1 MIIAGKKLVVNELA
15 LICGK
20 DGDAENKWKGTLMSH
35 HLDVPAAR
43 EDGRVDLCDL
53 YVFDGADPD
62 TTVLVMTVNPD
73 AGVTSPT
80 TFHPEVVYE
89 FKIDTNGD
97 ALEDLSYR
105 FRFGEPDANREQPLT
120 VLRAAGEN
128 AQSGAEGE
136 PLAEG
141 RTNEEI
147 RLTTGGRVW
156 AGLRADAFYADGA
169 AAFVFEQAAL
179 TQRAYLPNV
188 FEQGFNVFGGR
199 NVTGIVLEVPT
210 GALGQG
216 VIGVWATTSM
226 HGHGLSAQIERI
238 GLPLIQPFFNIED
251 ERNEAHNERQP
262 REDRDAEHAR
272 IAEIVTL
279 FSRLAG
285 VTERPGAY
293 GQDVADLLTPDILQY
308 RLGSP
313 ASFSFA
319 TRNGRRLSDDV
330 ADVVLSLLTN
340 TPLSDHV
347 DYDGRIQPHFPYM
360 AAPHPV
366 SPDEPAALVR
376 AQTKAQGLL
385 QLLEQGH

>member
-1 MIIAGKKLVVNELA
+1 MIIAGKKWVVNNPGRLAAEA
-15 LICGK
+15 LIR
-20 DGDAENKWKGTLMSH
+20 KGTLVSH

-80 TFHPEVVYE
+80 TFHPDVVYE
-89 FKIDTNGD
+89 FKIDTNED
-97 ALEDLSYR
+97 AVEDVSYR
-105 FRFGEPDANREQPLT
+105 IRFGAPDANGEQSLT
-120 VLRAAGEN
+120 VLRAAGES
-128 AQSGAEGE
+128 ARSGADGE
-136 PLAEG
+136 PLARG
-141 RTNEEI
+141 QTNEEV
-147 RLTTGGRVW
+147 RLTMGGRVW

-179 TQRAYLPNV
+179 TQNAYLPNV

-210 GALGQG
+210 SALGQG
-216 VIGVWATTSM
+216 VVGVWATTSM

-251 ERNEAHNERQP
+251 ERNEAHNKRQP

-272 IAEIVTL
+272 IAEIVAL
-279 FSRLAG
+279 FSRLVGA
-285 VTERPGAY
+285 TERPEAY
-293 GQDVADLLTPDILQY
+293 GRAVADLLTPDMLHY
-308 RLGSP
+308 RLGTP
-313 ASFSFA
+313 ASFNFA
-319 TRNGRRLSDDV
+319 TRNGRRLTDDA

-340 TPLSDHV
+340 SPLSDHV

-360 AAPHPV
+360 ATPHQI
-366 SPDEPAALVR
+366 SPDEPQALVR

-385 QLLEQGH
+385 QILGQGS

>member
-1 MIIAGKKLVVNELA
+1 
-15 LICGK
+15 
-20 DGDAENKWKGTLMSH
+20 MSH

-53 YVFDGADPD
+53 YACEGSDPG

-80 TFHPEVVYE
+80 SFHPEVVYE
-89 FKIDTNGD
+89 FKIDINGD
-97 ALEDLSYR
+97 ALEELSYR
-105 FRFGEPDANREQPLT
+105 VRFGEPDANGEQSLT
-120 VLRAAGEN
+120 VLRAVGEG
-128 AQSGAEGE
+128 ARSGADGE
-136 PLAEG
+136 PLARG
-141 RTNEEI
+141 HTNEEV
-147 RLTTGGRVW
+147 RLPTGGRVW

-179 TQRAYLPNV
+179 TQNAYLPKV

-210 GALGQG
+210 SALGQG

-226 HGHGLSAQIERI
+226 HGHGLSAQLERI

-251 ERNEAHNERQP
+251 ERNEAHNKRQP

-285 VTERPGAY
+285 TTERPEAY
-293 GQDVADLLTPDILQY
+293 GQAVADLLTPDILQY
-308 RLGSP
+308 RLETP

-319 TRNGRRLSDDV
+319 TRNGRRLSDDA
-330 ADVVLSLLTN
+330 ADVVLSLITN
-340 TPLSDHV
+340 SPLSDHV
-347 DYDGRIQPHFPYM
+347 DYDARLQPDFPYM
-360 AAPHPV
+360 AAPHQI
-366 SPDEPAALVR
+366 SPDEPAALIR

-385 QLLEQGH
+385 QLLGQGS

>member
-1 MIIAGKKLVVNELA
+1 LR
-15 LICGK
+15 
-20 DGDAENKWKGTLMSH
+20 KGTLVSH

-62 TTVLVMTVNPD
+62 TTVLVLTVNPD

-80 TFHPEVVYE
+80 TFHPDVVYE
-89 FKIDTNGD
+89 FKLDTNGD
-97 ALEDLSYR
+97 AVEDVSYR
-105 FRFGEPDANREQPLT
+105 IRFGAPDVNGEQPLT
-120 VLRAAGEN
+120 VLRAAGES
-128 AQSGAEGE
+128 ARSGADGE
-136 PLAEG
+136 PLAQG
-141 RTNEEI
+141 QTNEEV
-147 RLTTGGRVW
+147 RLSTGGRVW

-179 TQRAYLPNV
+179 TQHAYLPNV
-188 FEQGFNVFGGR
+188 FAQGFNVFGGR

-210 GALGQG
+210 NSLGQG

-251 ERNEAHNERQP
+251 ERNEAHNKRQP

-285 VTERPGAY
+285 TTEHPEAY
-293 GQDVADLLTPDILQY
+293 GQAVADLLTPDMLHY
-308 RLGSP
+308 RLGTP
-313 ASFSFA
+313 AAFSFA
-319 TRNGRRLSDDV
+319 ARNGRRLTDDA

-340 TPLSDHV
+340 SPLSDHV
-347 DYDGRIQPHFPYM
+347 DYDGRIQPRFPYM
-360 AAPHPV
+360 ATPHPIA
-366 SPDEPAALVR
+366 PDEPAALVR

-385 QLLEQGH
+385 QLLGQGS

>member
-1 MIIAGKKLVVNELA
+1 MSTTLSASAAEA
-15 LICGK
+15 LM
-20 DGDAENKWKGTLMSH
+20 WKGTLVSH

-73 AGVTSPT
+73 AGVSSPSSL
-80 TFHPEVVYE
+80 HPDVVYE

-105 FRFGEPDANREQPLT
+105 IRFGVPDANGKQPLT
-120 VLRAAGEN
+120 VLRATGES
-128 AQSGAEGE
+128 ARSGADGE
-136 PLAEG
+136 QIAQG
-141 RTNEEI
+141 YTNEEAS
-147 RLTTGGRVW
+147 LTIGGRVW
-156 AGLRADAFYADGA
+156 VGLRADAFYADGA

-210 GALGQG
+210 SALGQG
-216 VIGVWATTSM
+216 VVGVWATTSM

-238 GLPLIQPFFNIED
+238 GLPLIQPFFNIDD
-251 ERNEAHNERQP
+251 ERNEAHNKRQP
-262 REDRDAEHAR
+262 RADREASHAR
-272 IAEIVTL
+272 IAEIVAL
-279 FSRLAG
+279 FSRMAG
-285 VTERPGAY
+285 TTERPEAY
-293 GQDVADLLTPDILQY
+293 GQAVADLLTPDILQY
-308 RLGSP
+308 RLGTP

-330 ADVVLSLLTN
+330 ADVVLSLITN
-340 TPLSDHV
+340 SPLSDHV
-347 DYDGRIQPHFPYM
+347 NYDGRIQPHFPYM
-360 AAPHPV
+360 AAPHPIL
-366 SPDEPAALVR
+366 PDEPAALVR
-376 AQTKAQGLL
+376 AQAKAQGLL
-385 QLLEQGH
+385 QLLGQGS

>member
-1 MIIAGKKLVVNELA
+1 V
-15 LICGK
+15 
-20 DGDAENKWKGTLMSH
+20 SH
-35 HLDVPAAR
+35 HLDIPAAR

-53 YVFDGADPD
+53 YVFEGANSN

-80 TFHPEVVYE
+80 TFHPDVVYE
-89 FKIDTNGD
+89 FKIDTN
-97 ALEDLSYR
+97 EDVVEELSYR
-105 FRFGEPDANREQPLT
+105 IRFGAPDANGKQPLT
-120 VLRAAGEN
+120 VLRAAGES
-128 AQSGAEGE
+128 ARSGADGE
-136 PLAEG
+136 PLAQG
-141 RTNEEI
+141 YTNEEI

-169 AAFVFEQAAL
+169 AAFIFQQAAL
-179 TQRAYLPNV
+179 TQNAYLPNV

-210 GALGQG
+210 NSLGHEI
-216 VIGVWATTSM
+216 VGVWAATSM

-251 ERNEAHNERQP
+251 ERNEAHDKRQP
-262 REDRDAEHAR
+262 REDRDAGHAR

-285 VTERPGAY
+285 ATERPEAY
-293 GQDVADLLTPDILQY
+293 GHAVANLLTPDMLQY
-308 RLGSP
+308 RLGTP

-319 TRNGRRLSDDV
+319 TRNGRRLTDDA
-330 ADVVLSLLTN
+330 ADVVLSLLAN
-340 TPLSDHV
+340 RPLSDHV

-360 AAPHPV
+360 AAPYPI
-366 SPDEPAALVR
+366 SPDEPQALIR

-385 QLLEQGH
+385 HLLGQGS

>member
-1 MIIAGKKLVVNELA
+1 MQ
-15 LICGK
+15 
-20 DGDAENKWKGTLMSH
+20 KGTLVSH

-43 EDGRVDLCDL
+43 EDGRIDLCDL
-53 YVFDGADPD
+53 YVFEGADPGI
-62 TTVLVMTVNPD
+62 TVLVMTVNPD

-89 FKIDTNGD
+89 FKIDTDGD
-97 ALEDLSYR
+97 ALEEVSYR
-105 FRFGEPDANREQPLT
+105 IRFGAPGANGEQPLT
-120 VLRAAGEN
+120 VLRATGES
-128 AQSGAEGE
+128 ARSGAVGE
-136 PLAEG
+136 SLAQG
-141 RTNEEI
+141 RTNEEV

-179 TQRAYLPNV
+179 TQNAYLPQV

-210 GALGQG
+210 SSLGQG

-238 GLPLIQPFFNIED
+238 GLPLIQPFFNIDD
-251 ERNEAHNERQP
+251 ERNEAHNRRQP

-279 FSRLAG
+279 FSHLARA
-285 VTERPGAY
+285 TERPEAY
-293 GQDVADLLTPDILQY
+293 GRAVADLLTPDILQY
-308 RLGSP
+308 RLGTP

-319 TRNGRRLSDDV
+319 ARNGRRLTDD
-330 ADVVLSLLTN
+330 ATDVILSLLTN
-340 TPLSDHV
+340 SPLSDHV
-347 DYDGRIQPHFPYM
+347 DYDGRIQPQFPYM
-360 AAPHPV
+360 AAPHPI

-376 AQTKAQGLL
+376 AQTKTQTLL
-385 QLLEQGH
+385 QVLEQGN

>member
-1 MIIAGKKLVVNELA
+1 MR
-15 LICGK
+15 
-20 DGDAENKWKGTLMSH
+20 KGTLVSH

-62 TTVLVMTVNPD
+62 TTVLVITVNPD

-80 TFHPEVVYE
+80 TFHPDVVYE

-105 FRFGEPDANREQPLT
+105 IRFGGPDTSGEQSLT
-120 VLRAAGEN
+120 VLRATGQN
-128 AQSGAEGE
+128 ARSGADGV
-136 PLAEG
+136 PLAQG
-141 RTNEEI
+141 HTNEEV
-147 RLTTGGRVW
+147 RLATGGRVW
-156 AGLRADAFYADGA
+156 AGLRADAFFADGA

-179 TQRAYLPNV
+179 TQNAYLPNV
-188 FEQGFNVFGGR
+188 FAQGFNVFGGR
-199 NVTGIVLEVPT
+199 NVTGIVLELPT
-210 GALGQG
+210 SALGQG
-216 VIGVWATTSM
+216 AIGVWAATSI

-238 GLPLIQPFFNIED
+238 GLPLIQPFFNID
-251 ERNEAHNERQP
+251 DKRNEAHNKRQP
-262 REDRDAEHAR
+262 RDDRDAGRAR

-285 VTERPGAY
+285 TVERPDAY
-293 GQDVADLLTPDILQY
+293 GQAVADLLTPDILQY
-308 RLGSP
+308 RLGTP

-319 TRNGRRLSDDV
+319 TRNGRRSTDDA

-340 TPLSDHV
+340 SPLSDHV
-347 DYDGRIQPHFPYM
+347 DYDGRIQLRFPYM
-360 AAPHPV
+360 AAPHAIA
-366 SPDEPAALVR
+366 PDEPAALER

-385 QLLEQGH
+385 QLLGQGN